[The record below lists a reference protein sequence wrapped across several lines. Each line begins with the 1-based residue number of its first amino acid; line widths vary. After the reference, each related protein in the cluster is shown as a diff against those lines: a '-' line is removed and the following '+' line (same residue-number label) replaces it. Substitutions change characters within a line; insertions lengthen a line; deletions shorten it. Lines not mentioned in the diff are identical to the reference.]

1 MDTPNSTKRVPQ
13 DSSRGI
19 KVLSL
24 RNRIFDM
31 FDDKTRIACL
41 SGLVPLLRLGHGAI
55 YIVGSLQTI
64 QNRFAKIQEAQNLH
78 QINRFPAYRHVTTE

>member
-24 RNRIFDM
+24 RNRIFHM
-31 FDDKTRIACL
+31 FDDKTRM
-41 SGLVPLLRLGHGAI
+41 LRLGHGAI
-55 YIVGSLQTI
+55 YISGSLQVI
-64 QNRFAKIQEAQNLH
+64 QNRFA
-78 QINRFPAYRHVTTE
+78 